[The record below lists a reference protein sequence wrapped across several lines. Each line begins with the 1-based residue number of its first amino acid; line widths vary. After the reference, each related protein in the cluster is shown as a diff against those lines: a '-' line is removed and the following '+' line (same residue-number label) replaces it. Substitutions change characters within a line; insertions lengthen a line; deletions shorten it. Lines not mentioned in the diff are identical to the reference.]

1 MKPEL
6 PANELA
12 RLKDLESY
20 SILDTLPE
28 QAYDDIVRMA
38 STICGTPIALI
49 SLVNQ
54 DRQWFKAKVGLDA
67 TETCRDASFCAHALH
82 NRHEVFT
89 VPDTHEDSRFSGNAL
104 VTGEPYIRFYAG
116 APLIT
121 PRQHVLGT
129 LCVIDHVPRQLSVA
143 QREALMALARQV
155 IALFE
160 LRYKIVELQN
170 SEHKFRT
177 FMEFSP
183 AASFVQD
190 MNGRMLYANQAH
202 LNRLERTLPD
212 NIGNAD
218 FDLRHAEVA
227 ERLRIHALT
236 AFDQDAPVSVTEK
249 LETTHGD
256 TSYWQTCIFPIGT
269 TPKLLGGMAIDIT
282 ASKLHEQGLEESNRR
297 LELALAKVEL
307 LSTTDSLTGLKNRR
321 AFQETLDSEFARAQR
336 YSLEL
341 SFLMIDVDNFKQ
353 FNDRFGHPAGD
364 DLLCLIG
371 AAIKKNARLQDTVAR
386 YGGEEFCVILPNT
399 GSESVLVIAERIR
412 HAVSMIRTVV
422 PVTVSIGVSNMSFC
436 MPEMNPV
443 VDAQELIKAADVALY
458 RAKKDGR
465 NRVKQAI

>member
-1 MKPEL
+1 
-6 PANELA
+6 
-12 RLKDLESY
+12 
-20 SILDTLPE
+20 
-28 QAYDDIVRMA
+28 
-38 STICGTPIALI
+38 
-49 SLVNQ
+49 
-54 DRQWFKAKVGLDA
+54 
-67 TETCRDASFCAHALH
+67 
-82 NRHEVFT
+82 
-89 VPDTHEDSRFSGNAL
+89 
-104 VTGEPYIRFYAG
+104 
-116 APLIT
+116 
-121 PRQHVLGT
+121 
-129 LCVIDHVPRQLSVA
+129 
-143 QREALMALARQV
+143 
-155 IALFE
+155 
-160 LRYKIVELQN
+160 VELQN

-202 LNRLERTLPD
+202 LNRLEQTLPD

-236 AFDQDAPVSVTEK
+236 AFEQDAPVSVTEK